1 MMFLDDR
8 AAEAHKGF
16 PVPWNTPPSNQ
27 GSTECRWCWRFIY
40 APAVPCS
47 IEAVPGLAEMTTSTG
62 LGDRCKW
69 ELATRARVDLALAV
83 SAL

>member
-1 MMFLDDR
+1 MMFLDR

-40 APAVPCS
+40 APALPCS
-47 IEAVPGLAEMTTSTG
+47 VKVLPGLAGMPTSSG

-69 ELATRARVDLALAV
+69 ELATRVPVDDALAET
-83 SAL
+83 L

>member
-8 AAEAHKGF
+8 DPEPHKG
-16 PVPWNTPPSNQ
+16 PPLPWTTPPSNQ

-40 APAVPCS
+40 APALPCS
-47 IEAVPGLAEMTTSTG
+47 VEVLPGLAEMATSSG

-69 ELATRARVDLALAV
+69 ELATRVPADGALAG
-83 SAL
+83 SPP